1 METLALFVL
10 GPVVIL
16 TLLSVLS
23 VLGCRRLHHGR
34 LQRLQEFDPEQ
45 DAIDGLITSNVGDS
59 TLAVRRKDLYE
70 FVCKYFIERTLMT
83 SVSPPLPSQGAV
95 GPLLYVR
102 QWFRPAFPGPENCG
116 QTDQPDGVCRC
127 VETQQLD
134 QPDGVCRY
142 VERQQLD
149 QPAGVCRYIESQHI

>member
-83 SVSPPLPSQGAV
+83 SVSPPLLSLGAV

-116 QTDQPDGVCRC
+116 QTDQPDGVRRY
-127 VETQQLD
+127 VETQHLD
-134 QPDGVCRY
+134 QPN
-142 VERQQLD
+142 
-149 QPAGVCRYIESQHI
+149 GVCRYIESQHIQQTNTYNRNVNICNE